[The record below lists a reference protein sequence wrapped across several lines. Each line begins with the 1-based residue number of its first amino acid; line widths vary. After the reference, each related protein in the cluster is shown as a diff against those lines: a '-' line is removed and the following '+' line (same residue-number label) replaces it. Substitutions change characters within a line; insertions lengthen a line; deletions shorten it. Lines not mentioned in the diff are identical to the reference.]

1 MRQILKKLFIVFL
14 AAVTVITITACGKS
28 NKKKKKDYVV
38 SPNLNYDE
46 YEIINKIKEEIA
58 KDFPDYNIYISPDID
73 ASD

>member
-1 MRQILKKLFIVFL
+1 MKQILKKLFIVFL
-14 AAVTVITITACGKS
+14 AAVTVITITECGKS

-58 KDFPDYNIYISPDID
+58 KDFPDYNIYISLDID
-73 ASD
+73 ESD